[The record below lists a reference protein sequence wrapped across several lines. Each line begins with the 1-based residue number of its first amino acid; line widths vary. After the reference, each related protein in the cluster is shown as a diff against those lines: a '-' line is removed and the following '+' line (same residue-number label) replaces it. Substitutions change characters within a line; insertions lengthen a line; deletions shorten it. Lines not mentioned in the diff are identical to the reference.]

1 MAHRKKDR
9 PPHAFE
15 PGTRSG
21 SSPAW
26 RTPTSPTSPWAA
38 GRGRSRWSSR
48 WTTRSPTRSS
58 GTGGPSTACTRS
70 TRTAASGTGSTRRP
84 CGSAR
89 RTSKPDDGTP
99 VPIEQPTEIRT
110 PPLSEKDQD
119 DRVRKALGLTH
130 DDPLPEISH
139 ETLSAYYRY
148 LAAHLKFPFAAI
160 RGEVEIGPYSR
171 KRATMTVTGLLDPD
185 ERGGLSV
192 EDGLVCT
199 GRDRDEEIEF
209 PLCDIEV
216 KKKDPNFKLVS
227 DYAYWFHNWPCRDE
241 GDTARGVRRGR
252 GTGGTATGLC
262 GSSPRRSSSAAS
274 GVVSWGRRSGRP
286 SGRGTV
292 PGLAAMIGGVPLG
305 MIGAFLLGRYGSLFG
320 AVNRLRYGPLLGAA
334 SGLVGGGLV
343 GVVAGLTVVS
353 LPWSL
358 VGLIV
363 GMFSGPYVLPQERRR
378 LISLRAA
385 SLGTCGG
392 ILVSAFRHDR
402 ARATS
407 GAVPGLITGLL
418 VAAGLVLLLVGAV
431 YLMPGSPTG
440 SDDTD
445 GEDDEFEG
453 VEEGGD
459 GLHLRRS

>member
-1 MAHRKKDR
+1 MAHRKK
-9 PPHAFE
+9 
-15 PGTRSG
+15 
-21 SSPAW
+21 
-26 RTPTSPTSPWAA
+26 
-38 GRGRSRWSSR
+38 
-48 WTTRSPTRSS
+48 
-58 GTGGPSTACTRS
+58 
-70 TRTAASGTGSTRRP
+70 
-84 CGSAR
+84 GSASPRFQPGDRVRVKSGVADPNYSDIPLGGWAGTIEMSEQVDDQITYEIVWDR
-89 RTSKPDDGTP
+89 RTLDRMHPVYKNRCERDGLDPETMWLGEEDLEVDDGTP
-99 VPIEQPTEIRT
+99 IPIEQPTEIRT

-139 ETLSAYYRY
+139 ETLSAYCRY

-185 ERGGLSV
+185 ESGGLSV

-199 GRDRDEEIEF
+199 GRDRDEEIEI

-216 KKKDPNFKLVS
+216 KTKDPNFKLVS
-227 DYAYWFHNWPCRDE
+227 DYAYWFHNWPCRDG
-241 GDTARGVRRGR
+241 GDIGR
-252 GTGGTATGLC
+252 GDDDREIEAEIMPPTRAVLVMVALILGVGGCLLGATIGAALGTLNGAATAAL
-262 GSSPRRSSSAAS
+262 
-274 GVVSWGRRSGRP
+274 
-286 SGRGTV
+286 
-292 PGLAAMIGGVPLG
+292 IGGVPLG
-305 MIGAFLLGRYGSLFG
+305 MTGAFLLGRYGRAVG
-320 AVNRLRYGPLLGAA
+320 AVYQLRYETVLGVIF
-334 SGLVGGGLV
+334 GLVGGGLV
-343 GVVAGLTVVS
+343 GVIAGLAVVA

-358 VGLIV
+358 LGLIV
-363 GMFSGPYVLPQERRR
+363 GMFSGPYVLPQKRRR

-385 SLGTCGG
+385 TLGTCAG
-392 ILVSAFRHDR
+392 ILISAFRHDR

-407 GAVPGLITGLL
+407 GAVPGMITGLL

-431 YLMPGSPTG
+431 YLMPRSPTG

>member
-1 MAHRKKDR
+1 MARTKKGSVAPRFQPGDR
-9 PPHAFE
+9 V
-15 PGTRSG
+15 
-21 SSPAW
+21 
-26 RTPTSPTSPWAA
+26 
-38 GRGRSRWSSR
+38 RGRYGVMVPGFEDIPLGGWA
-48 WTTRSPTRSS
+48 
-58 GTGGPSTACTRS
+58 GTIEMSEQVDDQITYEIVWD
-70 TRTAASGTGSTRRP
+70 
-84 CGSAR
+84 R
-89 RTSKPDDGTP
+89 RTLDGMHPVYKNRCERDGLDPETMWLGEEDLEADDGTP
-99 VPIEQPTEIRT
+99 IPIEQPTEIRT

-139 ETLSAYYRY
+139 ETLSAYSRS

-160 RGEVEIGPYSR
+160 RGEEEIGPYSR
-171 KRATMTVTGLLDPD
+171 KRATMTVTGLLGPD
-185 ERGGLSV
+185 ESGGLSV

-199 GRDRDEEIEF
+199 GRDRDEEIEI

-216 KKKDPNFKLVS
+216 KTKDPNFKLVS
-227 DYAYWFHNWPCRDE
+227 DYAYWFHNWPCRDDDDTGE
-241 GDTARGVRRGR
+241 GGDEDEGPEV
-252 GTGGTATGLC
+252 
-262 GSSPRRSSSAAS
+262 P
-274 GVVSWGRRSGRP
+274 P
-286 SGRGTV
+286 
-292 PGLAAMIGGVPLG
+292 PGLWLFTKAVLVCGIGGALLGAAIGAALRTWDGAVMAAMIGGVPLG
-305 MIGAFLLGRYGSLFG
+305 MIGAWLLGRYGSLFG
-320 AVNRLRYGPLLGAA
+320 AVNRLRHGPLLGAA
-334 SGLVGGGLV
+334 SGLIAGGLV
-343 GVVAGLTVVS
+343 GVVAGLMVVS

-363 GMFSGPYVLPQERRR
+363 GMFSGPYLLPQERRR

-407 GAVPGLITGLL
+407 GAVPGMITGLL

-431 YLMPGSPTG
+431 YLMPRSPKG
-440 SDDTD
+440 SDDTE
-445 GEDDEFEG
+445 GEDDEFEE